1 SLLVSRW
8 SRSWTSSCSVW
19 RVSRISPWPS
29 PGLSAPITVLVA
41 CSIELRTDIVC
52 DPLQFK
58 ISSPERAAWN
68 RVSRLFPVFRCQSVR
83 SRNFLQNPAG
93 SPQQERPSARYR
105 VTTNLED
112 SMTTSSGH
120 TSAILASRVK
130 GTAVYDGSGDK
141 IGTVEDVVLD
151 KTSNRIMFAALGFGG
166 VLGMGEKYCPVPWS
180 LLNYDE
186 NKGGYV
192 VPLTKDRLKTAPAY
206 ELKDLT
212 KHDGSAG
219 DSLGDI
225 REETYSYYNINRDW
239 Q

>member
-1 SLLVSRW
+1 MA
-8 SRSWTSSCSVW
+8 
-19 RVSRISPWPS
+19 
-29 PGLSAPITVLVA
+29 G
-41 CSIELRTDIVC
+41 
-52 DPLQFK
+52 
-58 ISSPERAAWN
+58 N
-68 RVSRLFPVFRCQSVR
+68 RVSPICSDFLCQSVR
-83 SRNFLQNPAG
+83 PRNFRQISASSRNKTRIGSLQRD
-93 SPQQERPSARYR
+93 S
-105 VTTNLED
+105 NLEEF
-112 SMTTSSGH
+112 MTTSSGH

-192 VPLTKDRLKTAPAY
+192 VPMTKDRLKTAPAY

-212 KHDGSAG
+212 KHDGS
-219 DSLGDI
+219 LGDI
-225 REETYSYYNINRDW
+225 REETYSYYNVSRDW

>member
-1 SLLVSRW
+1 VPRGTKFRAQRFFFRAKARIGGKFANSR
-8 SRSWTSSCSVW
+8 R
-19 RVSRISPWPS
+19 
-29 PGLSAPITVLVA
+29 
-41 CSIELRTDIVC
+41 
-52 DPLQFK
+52 
-58 ISSPERAAWN
+58 
-68 RVSRLFPVFRCQSVR
+68 FPATR
-83 SRNFLQNPAG
+83 G
-93 SPQQERPSARYR
+93 TSARYR
-105 VTTNLED
+105 TTTKLEEF
-112 SMTTSSGH
+112 MTTSSGH

-166 VLGMGEKYCPVPWS
+166 ILGMGEKYCPVPWS

-219 DSLGDI
+219 DSLGNI
-225 REETYSYYNINRDW
+225 REETYSYYNVSRDW